1 MLARTL
7 FNYGSLIEHYQPDH
21 LQASWSALVR
31 KRPQYFR
38 AVWSATQSC
47 FCQQI
52 ALQKVWNLDTLHL
65 NLRDGLLTFHW
76 ALGERLTTEL
86 LAIGQNPMLRSLMTL
101 RETLIEEASEVNNF
115 DLQTLLLL
123 LVTQEI
129 AQSQTFT
136 SSTVYLQELLEDLHL
151 EKEFYSQVEAIA
163 VRVDLLVKRH
173 KVGYA

>member
-1 MLARTL
+1 MLARTH
-7 FNYGSLIEHYQPDH
+7 FSYSSLIQHYQSDH
-21 LQASWSALVR
+21 LQASWSALVT

-47 FCQQI
+47 FCQQM
-52 ALQKVWNLDTLHL
+52 ALQKAWNLDTLHL
-65 NLRDGLLTFHW
+65 HLREGLLTFHW

-101 RETLIEEASEVNNF
+101 RESLITEARDVENF

-129 AQSQTFT
+129 AQAQTFIAP
-136 SSTVYLQELLEDLHL
+136 TVYLQELLEDLYL
-151 EKEFYSQVEAIA
+151 EREFYTQVETVA
-163 VRVDLLVKRH
+163 VRINLLGK
-173 KVGYA
+173 KQKLGYA

>member
-7 FNYGSLIEHYQPDH
+7 FNCGNLIEHYHPDR
-21 LQASWSALVR
+21 LQASWSALVT

-47 FCQQI
+47 FCQQM
-52 ALQKVWNLDTLHL
+52 ALQKSWNLDTLHL

-76 ALGERLTTEL
+76 ALGEKLTTEL

-101 RETLIEEASEVNNF
+101 KETLIEEANLVDHF

-129 AQSQTFT
+129 AQAQTFVP
-136 SSTVYLQELLEDLHL
+136 STVYLQELLEDLHL
-151 EKEFYSQVEAIA
+151 EDEFYAQVETIAI
-163 VRVDLLVKRH
+163 RIDLLGKRY
-173 KVGYA
+173 KVGAA